1 MRDHWRGHRFRHA
14 GFRLLPKGII
24 ARPGAGNPDLLKHPC
39 PRGAC
44 PKGFSGDDEMSKEK
58 SRGHKEPKKP
68 KKERP
73 RVLATANSRLGIGE
87 PASGGKKAK

>member
-1 MRDHWRGHRFRHA
+1 
-14 GFRLLPKGII
+14 
-24 ARPGAGNPDLLKHPC
+24 
-39 PRGAC
+39 
-44 PKGFSGDDEMSKEK
+44 MSKEK